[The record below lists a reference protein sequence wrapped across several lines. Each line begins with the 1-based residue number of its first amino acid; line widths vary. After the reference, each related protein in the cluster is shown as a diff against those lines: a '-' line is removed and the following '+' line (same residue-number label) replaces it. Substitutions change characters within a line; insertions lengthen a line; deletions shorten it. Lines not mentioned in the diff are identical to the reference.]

1 MHSQTQ
7 HVLLKIT
14 MVATKTCFT
23 VVDLFKPSYV
33 KTHYKRH
40 SDTQNGT
47 E

>member
-1 MHSQTQ
+1 MHSQTR

-14 MVATKTCFT
+14 MVAAKTCFT

-33 KTHYKRH
+33 KTHYKRPR
-40 SDTQNGT
+40 DAQNGT